1 MSFQAVLRCTKMY
14 HSVHPASLT
23 TYLCTIGLFF
33 STVPG
38 IALRRRSPRV
48 ISGLQ
53 DIASRASRAVWRVL
67 RKRLNTLGV
76 SQNSWHDQ
84 VACGPWNSLVFSF
97 LIILKWLK
105 QSTNTQPKL
114 FKFSGLTQSD
124 WLPYVTFNCE
134 IRKNLRQILRV
145 GEQLQLSNVRPA
157 QKKRNGP
164 AMWRCS
170 QAESHMEMGLWV
182 ITLRMRLVTSD
193 IHGISW

>member
-1 MSFQAVLRCTKMY
+1 MSLKAWQELGMSFQAVLRCIILSTL
-14 HSVHPASLT
+14 HPSQPISVPLV
-23 TYLCTIGLFF
+23 YF
-33 STVPG
+33 SPQCLG
-38 IALRRRSPRV
+38 IASRRRSPRV

-114 FKFSGLTQSD
+114 FKISGLTQSD
-124 WLPYVTFNCE
+124 WLLVTFNCE
-134 IRKNLRQILRV
+134 IRRNLRQILRV
-145 GEQLQLSNVRPA
+145 GEQVQLSNVRPA
-157 QKKRNGP
+157 QKKKRRSCNVVLFPG
-164 AMWRCS
+164 RV
-170 QAESHMEMGLWV
+170 SHEGDGIMNYYTANE
-182 ITLRMRLVTSD
+182 TSD
-193 IHGISW
+193 